1 MKTTLITLLLKV
13 GIWVMEYA
21 LGKITKSSTAMKE
34 DIVIN
39 KDTAKAFVK
48 FIKSHTIKE
57 SVEEQTE
64 TKDQ

>member
-21 LGKITKSSTAMKE
+21 LGKITKSSAAMKE

-39 KDTAKAFVK
+39 KDTAKAIDK

-57 SVEEQTE
+57 SVEEQAE
-64 TKDQ
+64 TKVQ